1 MHCKRSQEWKIP
13 NLKYTVTIIIG
24 EHGWLLRVF
33 VRIAEQ
39 ALCHGDGQVGGVK
52 S

>member
-1 MHCKRSQEWKIP
+1 MEDPQFEVYSY
-13 NLKYTVTIIIG
+13 NIIG

-33 VRIAEQ
+33 VWIAEQ